1 MAFTAENKYLDSA
14 RLRNIAIQSQLQVRL
29 DQLKHDSEIIQLRIT
44 KQQSAMREKLYDMRI
59 ESGLQKQTNPNV
71 LAKSILQSQG
81 IRHRLNKDID
91 QVSSRHRVKSATPS
105 ITLDQFDRRL
115 RQWRRERT
123 AFERQAC
130 CLHVDPRNGTP
141 CFVPNVE
148 TAYLSGGFHISLY
161 Q

>member
-1 MAFTAENKYLDSA
+1 MAFIAESKYLDSA
-14 RLRNIAIQSQLQVRL
+14 RLRNIAVQSQLQVRL
-29 DQLKHDSEIIQLRIT
+29 DRLKHDSERTQLRIT
-44 KQQSAMREKLYDMRI
+44 KQKSALRNKLYDMRI
-59 ESGLQKQTNPNV
+59 EAGLQQQSNPNV

-81 IRHRLNKDID
+81 MLHRLDKDID
-91 QVSSRHRVKSATPS
+91 LLSSRRRAKSATPS

-115 RQWRRERT
+115 KQWRRERT

-130 CLHVDPRNGTP
+130 CLHVDPRYGTP

-148 TAYLSGGFHISLY
+148 TAYLSGGFHISLR